1 MPHYFYKN
9 SRAIE
14 PKNYVC
20 ESCWYVDINVPSLE
34 NTSTKAYTVIHF
46 LGEKNN
52 PLKSWQFYET
62 YLEINSM
69 WWCIQFP
76 GRRKEAGN
84 LTSKTSAK
92 DWHLNVMCIANS
104 NYFWLC
110 YYFYVWEQIWQL
122 AVLPINEN
130 AAENHQYFS
139 SLLQTCHIDNK

>member
-1 MPHYFYKN
+1 MMPHYFYKILEQSSQKIMFVN
-9 SRAIE
+9 H
-14 PKNYVC
+14 
-20 ESCWYVDINVPSLE
+20 VDINVPSSE
-34 NTSTKAYTVIHF
+34 NTSTKAYRVIHLF

-130 AAENHQYFS
+130 AAENHQ
-139 SLLQTCHIDNK
+139 